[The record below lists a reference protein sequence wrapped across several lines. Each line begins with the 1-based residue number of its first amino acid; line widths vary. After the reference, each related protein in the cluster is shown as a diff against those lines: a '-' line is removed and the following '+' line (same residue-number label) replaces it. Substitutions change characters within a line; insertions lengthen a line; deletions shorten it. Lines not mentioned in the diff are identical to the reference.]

1 MARSDPE
8 PIPAPMPRRVTR
20 RSLLVGGGVGVGLV
34 VGYTVWP
41 RTRALNWVA
50 AKDETLINGWLK
62 IGADG
67 RVTVAVPQAEMG
79 QGVTTALPQIV
90 ADELGADWATVGVE
104 PAPLHPLYANKGM
117 ALDMAAAMPAA
128 LRGAGTWAVQTL
140 AERYDIQMTGGS
152 TSVRGFHDTLRL
164 AGASAREMLC
174 RAAAKDWSIDWRD
187 CDARGGFVV
196 YKNRQAKFAELAEK
210 AAGFA
215 APSSPVLRP
224 VNSRTLMGRSPPR
237 LDIPSKV
244 DGTARFGLD
253 VRLPGMKYA
262 AARSGP
268 AGDPALLAA
277 TAPAGV
283 RIVKGPTWVAVVAD
297 GFYAAKTGLAQVET
311 RFAKL
316 ARPAG
321 PWIEPA
327 FKAAIAKPATVVAEH
342 GDHAALSGAGVLTAD
357 YSVPFAA
364 HACMEP
370 MNATARVEGGKAEVW
385 APTQSI
391 TLVTW
396 AVAKALGIPETAV
409 VVHPTLL
416 GGGFGRKA
424 ESDVCVQAALIAR
437 AVKAPVQL
445 LWTREED
452 FAQDRFRPAAA
463 ARMRGVLGPDKHIAA
478 WGSRV
483 AIDDT
488 GSSFMS
494 RNIPAMGGKPKA
506 GAQAVDGTQA
516 LPYAI
521 PGFVAEHALIETHV
535 PLGFWRSVGHSFSGF
550 FVESF
555 VDELAHAGGTDP
567 GAFRLALLKDSPRH
581 AAVLRAVLAVSGP
594 LGQVE
599 PGTGRGVAL
608 VESFGSIVAEVA
620 EVTVTK
626 GTPRVTHV
634 WAAIDCGPIVN
645 PAIVRSQLESAI
657 IYGLSAAMK
666 GRITFKD
673 GVVEQ
678 SNFDTYPL
686 PTLAETPEIVT
697 ILMPSEA
704 PIGGVGEPGTPP
716 IAPAVGNAIFAA
728 TGRRLRDLPFVL
740 TA

>member
-8 PIPAPMPRRVTR
+8 PTPRPRRVTR
-20 RSLLVGGGVGVGLV
+20 RRFLVGGGVGIGLV
-34 VGYTVWP
+34 VGYAVWP
-41 RTRALNWVA
+41 RSRALNWTA
-50 AKDETLINGWLK
+50 AADETRINGFLK
-62 IGADG
+62 IGSDG
-67 RVTVAVPQAEMG
+67 RIIVAVPQAEMG
-79 QGVTTALPQIV
+79 QGVYTSLPQIV

-104 PAPLHPLYANKGM
+104 PAPLHPVYANKGM

-128 LRGAGTWAVQTL
+128 MRGVGTWAVQTL
-140 AERYDIQMTGGS
+140 AERFDVQMTGGS

-174 RAAAKDWSIDWRD
+174 MAAAKDWGVDARA
-187 CDARGGFVV
+187 CDTRGGFVI
-196 YKNRQAKFAELAEK
+196 YKNRQAKFADLAAK
-210 AAGFA
+210 AAAFD
-215 APSSPVLRP
+215 APSSPTLRP
-224 VNSRTLMGRSPPR
+224 VNSRTLMGRSPQR

-262 AARSGP
+262 AVRSGP
-268 AGDPALLAA
+268 VGDPALRSA

-283 RIVKGPTWVAVVAD
+283 RIVKGPTWVACVAD
-297 GFYAAKTGLAQVET
+297 GFYAAKTALEQVKTSFAT
-311 RFAKL
+311 RAK
-316 ARPAG
+316 PAG

-327 FKAAIAKPATVVAEH
+327 LKAALAAPAIVVAEH
-342 GDHAALSGAGVLTAD
+342 GDHTALTGAGVITAD

-370 MNATARVEGGKAEVW
+370 MNATARIEGGTAEIW

-396 AVAKALGIPETAV
+396 AVAKALGIAETAV
-409 VVHPTLL
+409 TVHPTLL

-445 LWTREED
+445 IWTREED

-463 ARMRGVLGPDKHIAA
+463 ARMRGVLGADKHLAA

-488 GSSFMS
+488 GASFMT

-521 PGFVAEHALIETHV
+521 PGFVAEHALVETHV

-555 VDELAHAGGTDP
+555 VDELAHAAGSDP

-581 AAVLRAVLAVSGP
+581 AAVLRAVLAASGP

-599 PGTGRGVAL
+599 PGTGRGVAM
-608 VESFGSIVAEVA
+608 VESFGSVVAEVA
-620 EVTVTK
+620 EVTIVKGVPKVT
-626 GTPRVTHV
+626 RV
-634 WAAIDCGPIVN
+634 WAAIDCGPVVN
-645 PAIVRSQLESAI
+645 PGIVRAQLESAI
-657 IYGLSAAMK
+657 IYGLSAACK
-666 GRITFKD
+666 GRITFRE
-673 GVVEQ
+673 GVAEQ
-678 SNFDTYPL
+678 GNFDSYPL
-686 PTLAETPEIVT
+686 PTLAETPEIAC
-697 ILMPSEA
+697 ILMPSDA
-704 PIGGVGEPGTPP
+704 PLGGVGEPGTPP
-716 IAPAVGNAIFAA
+716 IAAAVGNAIFAA
-728 TGRRLRDLPFVL
+728 TGLRLRDLPF
-740 TA
+740 AHRA